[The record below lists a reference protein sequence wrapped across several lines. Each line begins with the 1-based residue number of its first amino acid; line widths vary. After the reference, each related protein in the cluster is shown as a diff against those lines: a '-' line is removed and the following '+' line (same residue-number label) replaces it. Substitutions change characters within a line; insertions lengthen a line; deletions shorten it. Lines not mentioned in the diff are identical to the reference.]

1 MQIARISVG
10 AAGPVVDDVDDVNVF
25 NLPFA
30 FRNAKH
36 MEAVID
42 GDIGYELL
50 AKITANELALPHRFG
65 FH

>member
-10 AAGPVVDDVDDVNVF
+10 AAGPVVDDVNVF

-42 GDIGYELL
+42 GDIGHELL